1 MQVFWHRR
9 DLRIPDNKGLS
20 IASRDGTVVP
30 VFVVDSEILA
40 DVGRRQRAF
49 FLDCVR
55 ELKRR
60 YRSLGSDLIVRSG
73 DPSEVLPTVAEGV
86 GADRVV
92 WNDHYRRERRERAD
106 DVRDALTAADID
118 YDSRTDLVLV
128 SPERLD
134 SRYPT
139 HGSFHSDWEQ
149 QAKPSPFDPET
160 DAFAPLDDETSVP
173 SVEANIDLPEAGYEA
188 ARERFDDFLDQG
200 IYTYNDNRDN
210 MPAAVENPA
219 TSVSRMSPY
228 LSAGAIGVRELW
240 ADASDTYDAVH
251 GNERRNVDKYRYEL
265 SWREHM
271 YHLLY
276 YLPDL
281 DRTNYKSIPNEIE
294 WRTGPEAK
302 ADFEAWTAGETG
314 YPFVDAGM
322 RQLEQEGY
330 IHNRPRQLVASLLT
344 KHLLIDWRLG
354 ADYFRRKLVDH
365 DPASNYGSWQWIAST
380 GTDSVDVRIFDPVS
394 QMGKYDDSGDYV
406 TKYVPELD
414 GVSPRKIIDW
424 PTLSHGER
432 EELAPD
438 YVHPIV
444 DRNHGWDRAERVFE
458 EALGKR

>member
-1 MQVFWHRR
+1 
-9 DLRIPDNKGLS
+9 
-20 IASRDGTVVP
+20 
-30 VFVVDSEILA
+30 
-40 DVGRRQRAF
+40 
-49 FLDCVR
+49 
-55 ELKRR
+55 
-60 YRSLGSDLIVRSG
+60 
-73 DPSEVLPTVAEGV
+73 
-86 GADRVV
+86 
-92 WNDHYRRERRERAD
+92 
-106 DVRDALTAADID
+106 
-118 YDSRTDLVLV
+118 
-128 SPERLD
+128 
-134 SRYPT
+134 
-139 HGSFHSDWEQ
+139 
-149 QAKPSPFDPET
+149 
-160 DAFAPLDDETSVP
+160 
-173 SVEANIDLPEAGYEA
+173 
-188 ARERFDDFLDQG
+188 
-200 IYTYNDNRDN
+200 
-210 MPAAVENPA
+210 
-219 TSVSRMSPY
+219 MSPY

>member
-20 IASRDGTVVP
+20 IAARDGTVVP
-30 VFVVDSEILA
+30 VFVVDREILG

-49 FLDCVR
+49 FVACVR
-55 ELKRR
+55 ALRER
-60 YRSLGSDLIVRSG
+60 YRSVGSDLIVRSG
-73 DPSEVLPTVAEGV
+73 DPAEVLPTVAEGL

-92 WNDHYRRERRERAD
+92 WNDHYRAARRERAD
-106 DVRDALTAADID
+106 AVRDALAGAGID
-118 YDSRTDLVLV
+118 HDSRTDLVLV

-134 SRYPT
+134 DRYPT
-139 HGSFHSDWEQ
+139 HGAFHSDWEQ
-149 QAKPSPFDPET
+149 QAKPSPFDPDT
-160 DAFAPLDDETSVP
+160 DAFATLSEETTIP
-173 SVEANIDLPEAGYEA
+173 SVDTEIELPPAGYEA

-200 IYTYNDNRDN
+200 IYSYNDRRDD

-251 GNERRNVDKYRYEL
+251 GRERKNVDKYRYEL

-271 YHLLY
+271 YHLLHY
-276 YLPDL
+276 EPNL
-281 DRTNYKSIPNEIE
+281 DSVNYKSFPNEIQ
-294 WRTGPEAK
+294 WRTGEDAQ
-302 ADFEAWTAGETG
+302 ADFEAWAAGETG

-322 RQLEQEGY
+322 RQLEREGY

-365 DPASNYGSWQWIAST
+365 DPASNAGSWQGIAST

-394 QMGKYDDSGDYV
+394 QMGKYDEGADYV
-406 TKYVPELD
+406 TEYVPELS

-424 PTLSHGER
+424 PTLSRSER
-432 EELAPD
+432 EELAPE
-438 YVHPIV
+438 YHHPIV